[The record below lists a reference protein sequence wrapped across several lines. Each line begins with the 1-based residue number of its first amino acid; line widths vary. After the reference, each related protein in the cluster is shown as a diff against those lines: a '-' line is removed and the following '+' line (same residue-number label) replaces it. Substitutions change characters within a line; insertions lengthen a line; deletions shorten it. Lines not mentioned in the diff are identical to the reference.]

1 MSKKKNIITT
11 LFLILMLL
19 MGLFLMLYPSF
30 SNWWNSKRQSKAISN
45 YEKTVAEMDDSTKKE
60 LLIKAEEYNLRLAE
74 LSDPFTEYDSISGYD
89 DILDITGTGVMGYI
103 DIPKINLFLPIY
115 HGTSDEVLNIAVGH
129 MQGSSLPIGG
139 IGCHSVISAH
149 RGLPSAKLF
158 TNIDQLIE
166 DDTFTIT
173 VLDEVLTYEV
183 DQTEV
188 ILPYETNKL
197 AIVPNMD
204 CVTLMTCTPYGI
216 NTHRMLVRAHRIDT
230 ASPHCVKVPADGI
243 MADDMTVYTV
253 IAAAVLIILLIFWI
267 VSEHLLKC
275 RSVTKDSIYDIP
287 LKKDK

>member
-1 MSKKKNIITT
+1 MSKKKNMITT
-11 LFLILMLL
+11 LFLVLMLIV
-19 MGLFLMLYPSF
+19 GLFLMIYPSF

-45 YEKTVAEMDDSTKKE
+45 YDKTVAEMDDPTKKE
-60 LLIKAEEYNLRLAE
+60 ILLKAEEYNRRLAE

-89 DILDITGTGVMGYI
+89 DVLDITGTGVMGYI
-103 DIPKINLFLPIY
+103 DIPKINVFLPIY
-115 HGTSDEVLNIAVGH
+115 HGTSEEVLNIAVGH

-230 ASPHCVKVPADGI
+230 SSPHNVKVPADGI
-243 MADDMTVYTV
+243 MADDMTVYAV
-253 IAAAVLIILLIFWI
+253 IAAAVLIMLLTFWI
-267 VSEHLLKC
+267 VSEHLLKR

-287 LKKDK
+287 LKKD